1 MDNSIFLKDKPS
13 QSQIFELLGRAV
25 YLCNVIELRLRWMHK
40 HCGGIWTGKT
50 PQELLESLK
59 KAIEK
64 QKGDKS
70 PLGPIGVEM
79 LETIYTPRCNKE
91 LENAEKQGLF
101 AFNFDY
107 KIEWKGRLRHAKT
120 KFKNFVDVRNTL
132 VHYVARDYDL
142 ATPET
147 CQKAY
152 ADLKKKCEIIK
163 DTFEFFNVDYER
175 MNKMMMTFR
184 DNVVK
189 VLQNTRASSSEN
201 KAKKVVAD

>member
-1 MDNSIFLKDKPS
+1 MSS
-13 QSQIFELLGRAV
+13 ETSTQSQVFELLGRAV

-59 KAIEK
+59 KTIEK

-79 LETIYTPRCNKE
+79 LEAIYTPRCNKD

-101 AFNFDY
+101 AFKFDY
-107 KIEWKGRLRHAKT
+107 KIEWKGRLRQAKA

-163 DTFEFFNVDYER
+163 DAFEFFNVDYER
-175 MNKMMMTFR
+175 MNKMMMMLR
-184 DNVVK
+184 DNVLK
-189 VLQNTRASSSEN
+189 MQNADESIIEN
-201 KAKKVVAD
+201 H

>member
-1 MDNSIFLKDKPS
+1 MSLETS
-13 QSQIFELLGRAV
+13 TQSQVFELLGRAV

-70 PLGPIGVEM
+70 SLVPIGVEM
-79 LETIYTPRCNKE
+79 LEAIYTPRCNKE

-101 AFNFDY
+101 AFKFDY

-132 VHYVARDYDL
+132 VHYVARDYGL

-147 CQKAY
+147 CRKAY

-163 DTFEFFNVDYER
+163 DAFEFFNVDYER

-184 DNVVK
+184 DNVLK
-189 VLQNTRASSSEN
+189 MLQDKGDAI
-201 KAKKVVAD
+201 V

>member
-1 MDNSIFLKDKPS
+1 MKKSVLS
-13 QSQIFELLGRAV
+13 QTSTQSQVFELLGRAV

-40 HCGGIWTGKT
+40 HCGGIWTDKT

-79 LETIYTPRCNKE
+79 LEAIYTPRCNKE

-101 AFNFDY
+101 AFKFDY

-163 DTFEFFNVDYER
+163 DTFEFFNADYER

-184 DNVVK
+184 DNVLK
-189 VLQNTRASSSEN
+189 MLQDKGDAI
-201 KAKKVVAD
+201 V

>member
-1 MDNSIFLKDKPS
+1 MSLETS
-13 QSQIFELLGRAV
+13 TQSQVFELLGRAV

-59 KAIEK
+59 KAMEK

-70 PLGPIGVEM
+70 PLGPIGVKM
-79 LETIYTPRCNKE
+79 LEAIYTPRCNKE

-101 AFNFDY
+101 AFKFDY

-163 DTFEFFNVDYER
+163 DAFEFFNADYER
-175 MNKMMMTFR
+175 MNKMMMTLR
-184 DNVVK
+184 DNVLK
-189 VLQNTRASSSEN
+189 MQNADGA
-201 KAKKVVAD
+201 KA

>member
-1 MDNSIFLKDKPS
+1 M
-13 QSQIFELLGRAV
+13 LGRSV

-59 KAIEK
+59 NAIEK

-79 LETIYTPRCNKE
+79 LEAIYTPRCNKD

-101 AFNFDY
+101 AFKFDY
-107 KIEWKGRLRHAKT
+107 KIEWKGRLRQAKA
-120 KFKNFVDVRNTL
+120 KFKIFVDVRNTL
-132 VHYVARDYDL
+132 VHYVASDYDL
-142 ATPET
+142 VTPEA

-163 DTFEFFNVDYER
+163 DAFEFFNADYEM
-175 MNKMMMTFR
+175 MNKMMRLFR
-184 DNVVK
+184 DNVLK
-189 VLQNTRASSSEN
+189 MQNADGA
-201 KAKKVVAD
+201 KA

>member
-1 MDNSIFLKDKPS
+1 MSLETS
-13 QSQIFELLGRAV
+13 TQSQVFELLGRAV

-70 PLGPIGVEM
+70 SLGPIGVEA
-79 LETIYTPRCNKE
+79 IYTPRCNKE

-101 AFNFDY
+101 AFKFDY

-147 CQKAY
+147 CRKAY

-163 DTFEFFNVDYER
+163 DAFEFFNVDYER
-175 MNKMMMTFR
+175 MNKMMMVLR
-184 DNVVK
+184 DNVLK
-189 VLQNTRASSSEN
+189 MQNADGA
-201 KAKKVVAD
+201 KA

>member
-1 MDNSIFLKDKPS
+1 MSLETS
-13 QSQIFELLGRAV
+13 TQSQVFELLGRAV

-79 LETIYTPRCNKE
+79 LEAIYTPRCNKE

-101 AFNFDY
+101 AFKFDY

-147 CQKAY
+147 CQI
-152 ADLKKKCEIIK
+152 LPRLIK
-163 DTFEFFNVDYER
+163 SPY
-175 MNKMMMTFR
+175 KMYSLNIPYFIR
-184 DNVVK
+184 VRKRFDAEK
-189 VLQNTRASSSEN
+189 IR
-201 KAKKVVAD
+201 KIG

>member
-1 MDNSIFLKDKPS
+1 MSLETS
-13 QSQIFELLGRAV
+13 TQSQVFELLGRTV

-50 PQELLESLK
+50 PQELLETLK
-59 KAIEK
+59 KAVEK

-79 LETIYTPRCNKE
+79 LEAIYTPRCNKD

-101 AFNFDY
+101 AFKFDY
-107 KIEWKGRLRHAKT
+107 KIEWKRRLRHAKT

-163 DTFEFFNVDYER
+163 DAFEFFNADYER

-184 DNVVK
+184 DNVLK
-189 VLQNTRASSSEN
+189 MLQDKGDAI
-201 KAKKVVAD
+201 V